1 MICIQGKVL
10 RYSVFGAIRY
20 NYIMVKMIKK
30 WLRLE
35 GKEVRGDKR
44 DDREYVVQKTR
55 EGTDWTIKRYRG
67 ALEKLAE
74 YDRS

>member
-1 MICIQGKVL
+1 
-10 RYSVFGAIRY
+10 
-20 NYIMVKMIKK
+20 MVKMIKK

>member
-1 MICIQGKVL
+1 MICIQGEVL

-20 NYIMVKMIKK
+20 NYIK